1 MLSDSCAE
9 TLAWRIL
16 LLSGGAMSAPKY
28 DHLKSNIDEL
38 VPDLVALRRDL
49 HEHPELAFEE
59 VRTSGIVAQR
69 LRTLG
74 LEVQAGVAK
83 TGVVGLLR
91 GGVSSPGA
99 KTIAIRADMDAL
111 PIHELNE
118 IDYRSR
124 VDGKMR
130 ACGHDGHTSIALA
143 VADILSKRRAELPGN
158 VKFIF
163 QPAEETIGGAEPMV
177 KEGAMEGVDGV
188 IGLHLISDYPIGRVG
203 VRAGAVFASANR
215 FVLTVRGKGGHAARP
230 EMSVDPIVISAY
242 IITALQT
249 LISRETSPFSPA
261 VITIGVVKAG
271 TAFNII
277 PETAELQGTMRAYSK
292 EHREK
297 LIRRISEVASG
308 VASAMGA
315 TCAVKVFDGCPPCT
329 NDAAMTEVVQNAAVE
344 SVGADKVDNGEVV
357 MTTGSDDMAYFLNT
371 VPGCYF
377 IVGAK
382 NAEKG
387 ANYPHHHPHF
397 NVDEDAMP
405 IGVEVLTRAALE
417 FFK

>member
-1 MLSDSCAE
+1 
-9 TLAWRIL
+9 
-16 LLSGGAMSAPKY
+16 MSEI
-28 DHLKSNIDEL
+28 DRLKSDIDEL
-38 VPDLVALRRDL
+38 VPDMVALRRGL

-74 LEVQAGVAK
+74 LEVQTNVAK
-83 TGVVGLLR
+83 TGVVALLR
-91 GGVSSPGA
+91 GASKPGA
-99 KTIAIRADMDAL
+99 QTIAIRADMDAL

-118 IDYRSR
+118 IDYRSTI
-124 VDGKMR
+124 DGKMH

-188 IGLHLISDYPIGRVG
+188 IGLHLISDYPVGRVG

-215 FVLTVRGKGGHAARP
+215 FVLTVRGKGGHAAMP

-277 PETAELQGTMRAYSK
+277 PETAELQGTMRAFSK

-297 LIRRISEVASG
+297 LIRRISEVANG
-308 VASAMGA
+308 VANAMGA
-315 TCAVKVFDGCPPCT
+315 TCEVRVFDGCPPCT
-329 NDAAMTEVVQNAAVE
+329 NDAAMTEMVQKAAIE
-344 SVGADKVDNGEVV
+344 SVGEDKVDNGEV
-357 MTTGSDDMAYFLNT
+357 
-371 VPGCYF
+371 
-377 IVGAK
+377 
-382 NAEKG
+382 E
-387 ANYPHHHPHF
+387 
-397 NVDEDAMP
+397 
-405 IGVEVLTRAALE
+405 IGRAH
-417 FFK
+417 

>member
-1 MLSDSCAE
+1 MTTIDQ
-9 TLAWRIL
+9 
-16 LLSGGAMSAPKY
+16 
-28 DHLKSNIDEL
+28 LKSDIDER
-38 VPDLVALRRDL
+38 VPDMVALRRDL

-69 LRTLG
+69 LRALG
-74 LEVQAGVAK
+74 LEVQTGVAK
-83 TGVVGLLR
+83 TGVVGLLK
-91 GGVSSPGA
+91 GGASQPGA

-111 PIHELNE
+111 PIFEMND
-118 IDYRSR
+118 IDYRSK
-124 VDGKMR
+124 VDGKMH
-130 ACGHDGHTSIALA
+130 ACGHDGHTTIALA
-143 VADILSKRRAELPGN
+143 VADMLSKRRAELNGN

-177 KEGAMEGVDGV
+177 KEGAMDGVDGI
-188 IGLHLISDYPIGRVG
+188 IGLHLISDYAVGRVG
-203 VRAGAVFASANR
+203 VRAGTVFASADK
-215 FVLTVRGKGGHAARP
+215 FVATVRGKGGHAAMP
-230 EMSVDPIVISAY
+230 ETAVDPIVTAAY

-249 LISRETSPFSPA
+249 LISRETSPFSPT
-261 VITIGVVKAG
+261 VITVGKLQAG

-277 PETAELQGTMRAYSK
+277 PETAELHGTMRAFSH

-297 LIRRISEVASG
+297 MIRRISEVATG

-315 TCAVKVFDGCPPCT
+315 TCEINFFDGCLPCT
-329 NDAAMTEVVQNAAVE
+329 NDATMTKLVQKVAVE
-344 SVGADKVDNGEVV
+344 AVGADNVDEGEEV
-357 MTTGSDDMAYFLNT
+357 MTTGSDDMAYFLQA

-377 IVGAK
+377 IVGAN

-387 ANYPHHHPHF
+387 ASYPHHHPRF

-417 FFK
+417 FLS

>member
-1 MLSDSCAE
+1 
-9 TLAWRIL
+9 
-16 LLSGGAMSAPKY
+16 MSASEFDP
-28 DHLKSNIDEL
+28 LKSDIDEL
-38 VPDLVALRRDL
+38 VPDMVALRRDL

-69 LRTLG
+69 LRALG
-74 LEVQAGVAK
+74 LEVQTGVAK

-91 GGVSSPGA
+91 GGASKAGA

-118 IDYRSR
+118 IDYRST
-124 VDGKMR
+124 VDGKMH

-143 VADILSKRRAELPGN
+143 VADILSKRRAELTGN
-158 VKFIF
+158 VKFVF

-177 KEGAMEGVDGV
+177 KEGALEGVDGI
-188 IGLHLISDYPIGRVG
+188 IGLHLISDYATGRVG
-203 VRAGAVFASANR
+203 VRSGTVFASADK
-215 FVLTVRGKGGHAARP
+215 FMLTVRGKGGHAAMP
-230 EMSVDPIVISAY
+230 ETTVDPIVVGAY

-261 VITIGVVKAG
+261 VITIGKVEAG

-277 PETAELQGTMRAYSK
+277 PETAEMLGTMRAFSV

-297 LIRRISEVASG
+297 MLRRIREVAMG

-315 TCAVKVFDGCPPCT
+315 TCDVQALDGCPPCT
-329 NDAAMTEVVQNAAVE
+329 NDGGMTELVQQAAVA
-344 SVGADKVDNGEVV
+344 SVGADRVDNGEEV
-357 MTTGSDDMAYFLNT
+357 MTTGSDDMAAFLNT

-382 NAEKG
+382 NESKG
-387 ANYPHHHPHF
+387 AKYPHHHPRF

-405 IGVEVLTRAALE
+405 IGVEVLTRAALD
-417 FFK
+417 FLK